1 MDNILD
7 FNAAVSR
14 RQFFRKNG
22 TGLGAAALA
31 SLLPSAASGLSNSKV
46 PEHLQKLAPKAKR
59 VIYLSMLGAPS
70 QLDTLDYKPK
80 LNDRFGEDLTGYL
93 KKQGQRLT
101 GMTSGQA
108 KKPLAPS
115 IFKFKQHGQSGAWI
129 SEL

>member
-14 RQFFRKNG
+14 RQFFRRNG

-70 QLDTLDYKPK
+70 QLDTFDPQAQASGTLCGGSNSLPRGPRSATHR
-80 LNDRFGEDLTGYL
+80 NDLGA
-93 KKQGQRLT
+93 GQKASR
-101 GMTSGQA
+101 
-108 KKPLAPS
+108 P
-115 IFKFKQHGQSGAWI
+115 FHF
-129 SEL
+129 